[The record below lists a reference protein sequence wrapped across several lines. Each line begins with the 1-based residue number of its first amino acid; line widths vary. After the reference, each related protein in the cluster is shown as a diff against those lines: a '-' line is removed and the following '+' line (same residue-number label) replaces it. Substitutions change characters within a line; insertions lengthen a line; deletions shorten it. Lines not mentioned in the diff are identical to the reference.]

1 MGHFAPQKFI
11 VDIPFLIKLTLAA
24 ESPTPEQF
32 GYNADRLMNKDW
44 ELSQEAFDALL
55 AWLDSDRE
63 QAALKYERIRCSLIK
78 IFTGRKCVEPEDLAD
93 ETINRVTSKL
103 KEIESEF
110 HGDRARYFFG
120 VANKVHLEHL
130 RKKLPQAIPA
140 PATDPDRIELEYNCL
155 ERCIERL
162 SKENRDLLLR
172 YHGAD
177 GRTDTDHR
185 RVLADELGIAPN
197 ALRIRVYR
205 IRMTLKECVEKCI
218 ERT

>member
-1 MGHFAPQKFI
+1 
-11 VDIPFLIKLTLAA
+11 
-24 ESPTPEQF
+24 
-32 GYNADRLMNKDW
+32 MNKDW

-63 QAALKYERIRCSLIK
+63 QAALKYEKIRRGLIK
-78 IFTGRKCVEPEDLAD
+78 IFTGRGCVEPEDLAD

-103 KEIESEF
+103 KEIEKEF
-110 HGDRARYFFG
+110 HGDRTRYFFG

-130 RKKLPQAIPA
+130 RKKLPQAMPPPA
-140 PATDPDRIELEYNCL
+140 NDPDRIELEYNCL

-162 SKENRDLLLR
+162 SKDNRDLLLR
-172 YHGAD
+172 YHGSD

-185 RVLADELGIAPN
+185 RALAEELGIAPN

-218 ERT
+218 ERSHR